1 MAEVLAPYMYWAK
14 TRPATKF
21 DLAASNM
28 LACSMDDVPGAR
40 EAVELTAQNDEGYAP
55 LAEAIAAHYGG
66 VSADRIVHAI
76 GCSGANFLV
85 VASHLRPGDAVLMET
100 PGYDPLAGACRL
112 MGATVHHFERR
123 AADHFAVDVSAMRR
137 ALTPQTRLAILTSPH
152 NPSGAMLDR
161 AMLQALDA
169 FSADTGVPVLIDEAY
184 LDISLLLQADPGR
197 FARAA
202 SVSTRLISTS
212 SLTKSYGLNGLRC
225 GWAVV
230 PPGVA
235 DRLRRVR
242 DVMDSVGPAPVDRMS
257 AVAFTHLPAL
267 GERARRHVAH
277 NIGLV
282 RTFLAAHPQ
291 LETFVP
297 LDATILFPRLAGVTD
312 AGDFAA
318 RAARQFGVTVVPGRF
333 FGAPAHIRV
342 SVAGTADNLTGGLA
356 RLAEALRAT

>member
-1 MAEVLAPYMYWAK
+1 MADVLAPYMYWAK
-14 TRPATKF
+14 TRPSTTF

-28 LACSMDDVPGAR
+28 LACSMDDLPGAR
-40 EAVELTAQNDEGYAP
+40 EAVELTAPNDDGYAP
-55 LAEAIAAHYGG
+55 LAAAIAAHYG
-66 VSADRIVHAI
+66 VTADRVVHAI

-85 VASHLRPGDAVLMET
+85 VASHVRPGDAVLMET
-100 PGYDPLAGACRL
+100 PGYDPLEGACRL
-112 MGATVHHFERR
+112 MGAVVHHFERR

-161 AMLQALDA
+161 ATLMALDA
-169 FSADTGVPVLIDEAY
+169 FSAETGVPVLIDEAY

-197 FARAA
+197 FGRAA
-202 SVSTRLISTS
+202 SISTRLISTS

-235 DRLRRVR
+235 ERLRRVR

-257 AVAFTHLPAL
+257 ALAFSHLPSLA
-267 GERARRHVAH
+267 ERARRHVTR
-277 NIGLV
+277 NLGLM
-282 RTFLAAHPQ
+282 RAFLAAHPQ

-297 LDATILFPRLAGVTD
+297 LDATILFPRLAGATD
-312 AGDFAA
+312 AGAFAA
-318 RAARQFGVTVVPGRF
+318 RAARQFDVTVIPGRF
-333 FGAPAHIRV
+333 FDAPAHLRI
-342 SVAGTADNLTGGLA
+342 SVAGAVDNLTGGLS
-356 RLAEALRAT
+356 RLAEALGAT

>member
-1 MAEVLAPYMYWAK
+1 MHWAK
-14 TRPATKF
+14 TRPATEF

-28 LACSMDDVPGAR
+28 LACSMDDLPGAR
-40 EAVELTAQNDEGYAP
+40 EAVELTARNDEGYAP
-55 LAEAIAAHYGG
+55 LAEAIAAHYG
-66 VSADRIVHAI
+66 VTADRVVHAI

-85 VASHLRPGDAVLMET
+85 VASHVRPGDEVLMET

-112 MGATVHHFERR
+112 LGATVNRFQRR
-123 AADHFAVDVSAMRR
+123 AADGFAIDTVAMRR
-137 ALTPQTRLAILTSPH
+137 AITPKTRLAIITSPH

-161 AMLQALDA
+161 ATLQALDA
-169 FSADTGVPVLIDEAY
+169 FSAETGVTVLIDEAY
-184 LDISLLLQADPGR
+184 LDISLLLQADPTR

-235 DRLRRVR
+235 ERLRRVR

-267 GERARRHVAH
+267 AERARRHVTH
-277 NIGLV
+277 NLGLV
-282 RTFLAAHPQ
+282 RAFLTAHPP
-291 LETFVP
+291 LETLVP
-297 LDATILFPRLAGVTD
+297 LDATILFPRLAGVAD
-312 AGDFAA
+312 ASGFAE
-318 RAARQFGVTVVPGRF
+318 RVARQFGVTVVPGRF
-333 FGAPAHIRV
+333 FDLPAHVRI
-342 SVAGTADNLTGGLA
+342 SVAGTTDNLTGGLA
-356 RLAEALRAT
+356 RLAEALGTI

>member
-1 MAEVLAPYMYWAK
+1 MTDVLAPYMYWAK
-14 TRPATKF
+14 TRPATEF

-28 LACSMDDVPGAR
+28 LACSMDDLPGAR
-40 EAVELTAQNDEGYAP
+40 EAVELTARNDEGYAP
-55 LAEAIAAHYGG
+55 LTDAIAAHYG
-66 VSADRIVHAI
+66 VDADRVVHAI

-85 VASHLRPGDAVLMET
+85 VAAHVRPGDAVLMET

-112 MGATVHHFERR
+112 LGATVHHFQRR
-123 AADHFAVDVSAMRR
+123 AADAFAIDIEAMRR
-137 ALTPQTRLAILTSPH
+137 ALTPNTRLAIITSPH

-161 AMLQALDA
+161 ATLRALEA
-169 FSADTGVPVLIDEAY
+169 FSVDTGVTVLIDEAY
-184 LDISLLLQADPGR
+184 LDISLLLQADPTR

-235 DRLRRVR
+235 ERLRRVR

-257 AVAFTHLPAL
+257 AVAFSHLPKL
-267 GERARRHVAH
+267 GERARKHVTH
-277 NIGLV
+277 NLGLV
-282 RTFLAAHPQ
+282 RGFLAIHPQ

-297 LDATILFPRLAGVTD
+297 LDATILFPRLAGVAD
-312 AGDFAA
+312 AGPFAT
-318 RAARQFGVTVVPGRF
+318 RAAEQFGVTVIPGRF
-333 FGAPAHIRV
+333 FDLPAHIRV
-342 SVAGTADNLTGGLA
+342 SVAGATDNLTGGLA